1 MERSTVE
8 RRYNLTPLV
17 WSSEDLYMSTF
28 WVEVTATVGALRSQP
43 ATSNTF
49 TFSIVETANLTC
61 ESPGVGSEVTRG
73 GLRPTVWLLPAG
85 ELEFP
90 PLALLR
96 KDRLDAS
103 LTFRNPFHFYREL
116 QQAQRTGSSSLSVT
130 VTSQDVRGQE
140 VTPLQAGERL
150 TAIVLP
156 LLSRRNPFFPAGRR
170 KTPADTRWC
179 SQKQPRTSASRWTA
193 SCSLG
198 ARSDR

>member
-8 RRYNLTPLV
+8 RRYDLTQLV

-28 WVEVTATVGALRSQP
+28 WVEVTATVGAHRSQP

-49 TFSIVETANLTC
+49 TFSNVETANLTC

-96 KDRLDAS
+96 KDRMDAS
-103 LTFRNPFHFYREL
+103 LTFRNPFQSYREL
-116 QQAQRTGSSSLSVT
+116 QQAQRSGSSFLRVT
-130 VTSQDVRGQE
+130 VASQDVRGQE

-150 TAIVLP
+150 TAHVLA
-156 LLSRRNPFFPAGRR
+156 LLSRRIPSFAAARR
-170 KTPADTRWC
+170 KTPAGTR
-179 SQKQPRTSASRWTA
+179 
-193 SCSLG
+193 
-198 ARSDR
+198 